1 MSLTLIAHC
10 SKGVGRTPIEELINE
25 YNYDRS
31 DSFHNGRNP
40 IYRECTTMLLK
51 GQFRTGYFIQAIFV
65 VIVMIVPVVWLL
77 QDDGTGTS
85 LNRNRYWYA
94 AAAFLWLFG
103 GAFFFLSIS
112 YYVIEINNEGIVYT
126 SVTGKRRKYKFEEI
140 ATVKSSISY
149 ERHST
154 RHETI
159 TIEFT
164 DGRLLRISATLYSN
178 FAKIK
183 RAIYK
188 WNANDE

>member
-1 MSLTLIAHC
+1 
-10 SKGVGRTPIEELINE
+10 
-25 YNYDRS
+25 
-31 DSFHNGRNP
+31 
-40 IYRECTTMLLK
+40 
-51 GQFRTGYFIQAIFV
+51 
-65 VIVMIVPVVWLL
+65 MIVPVVWLL

-178 FAKIK
+178 FAKMK
-183 RAIYK
+183 SAIYE
-188 WNANDE
+188 WNVNDE